1 METIRL
7 ADGTEIENAWIV
19 QAGSRVFFY
28 IENGSSMT
36 EVCSLMGNPKNTA
49 RLESGRN
56 VLEGYTDLFILQ
68 KTGNQIGGGL
78 AKPGE

>member
-1 METIRL
+1 MNTIRL

-28 IENGSSMT
+28 IENGSSMAD
-36 EVCSLMGNPKNTA
+36 VCTLMGNPEKTSC
-49 RLESGRN
+49 LESGGK
-56 VLEGYTDLFILQ
+56 VLKGYTDLFILQ